1 MATPTKLSRITGLS
15 WSMISIIGLSSS
27 CKAQNHSLCTQA
39 FNNSLS
45 CSPTWFLFYLRWF
58 NGHEK
63 ASYLFE
69 NGNGESASGQ
79 LTGAEQNKRQALH
92 SMQHSGVGTTFSRYL
107 ETGAALQQ
115 LGWKHQHIQL
125 FVKIFKLSPMLE
137 MWMGLTY
144 NQTIPLPTHRNMSN
158 TELCTSQVCTLAPS
172 CFFPGVAAV
181 IFHCVS
187 SCSSNLRD
195 VSNSPWW
202 VSWTSR
208 NRKFVNP
215 NRTSSRQSEKS
226 TNRLCKEFWAM
237 SRSSSSMWIVN
248 LGKRTKMTINTW
260 VWDDINIVREVFSPW
275 Q

>member
-1 MATPTKLSRITGLS
+1 
-15 WSMISIIGLSSS
+15 
-27 CKAQNHSLCTQA
+27 
-39 FNNSLS
+39 
-45 CSPTWFLFYLRWF
+45 
-58 NGHEK
+58 
-63 ASYLFE
+63 
-69 NGNGESASGQ
+69 
-79 LTGAEQNKRQALH
+79 
-92 SMQHSGVGTTFSRYL
+92 
-107 ETGAALQQ
+107 
-115 LGWKHQHIQL
+115 
-125 FVKIFKLSPMLE
+125 MLE
-137 MWMGLTY
+137 MWMGLTC

-172 CFFPGVAAV
+172 CFFPGAAAV

-248 LGKRTKMTINTW
+248 LGKRTKMTIKTW
-260 VWDDINIVREVFSPW
+260 VWDDINMVNLTNGCLLEPLIHNRNYSHRDSRSMSSGLDIPSGRMRGMAATHVLNKSILGFLSPLKKK
-275 Q
+275 

>member
-1 MATPTKLSRITGLS
+1 
-15 WSMISIIGLSSS
+15 
-27 CKAQNHSLCTQA
+27 
-39 FNNSLS
+39 
-45 CSPTWFLFYLRWF
+45 
-58 NGHEK
+58 
-63 ASYLFE
+63 
-69 NGNGESASGQ
+69 
-79 LTGAEQNKRQALH
+79 
-92 SMQHSGVGTTFSRYL
+92 
-107 ETGAALQQ
+107 
-115 LGWKHQHIQL
+115 
-125 FVKIFKLSPMLE
+125 
-137 MWMGLTY
+137 MWMGLTC
-144 NQTIPLPTHRNMSN
+144 NQKIPLPTHRNISN

-248 LGKRTKMTINTW
+248 LGKRTKVTIDTW
-260 VWDDINIVREVFSPW
+260 VWDDVNIVNLTNGCLLEPIILNRKYSHRDSRSMSSGLDIPSGRMRGMAATHVLNKSILGFLSPLKKFDVEHQNSLLQCNKSVEW
-275 Q
+275 GLT